1 MTMNQDNL
9 QLQVK
14 SLPDKPGVYLFKNKD
29 NKIIYV
35 GKAKSLK
42 KRVSSY
48 FMKSDKDK
56 KTDEIKKLSAKIETI
71 STLTETEALVLEN
84 NLIKLHKPK
93 LNIRLRD
100 DKTYPYLYIAI
111 NEEYPRIEI
120 IRNRSDKKGL
130 YFGPFTDIKSLKL
143 VLRKVL
149 SIFPIASCR
158 KDIVSVKF
166 DRPCL
171 YYQMKRCT
179 APCVGKIDKNTY
191 YKNVQKIIK
200 FFEGKFSELIEEL
213 KVEMDIAAERLDYE
227 IAALTR
233 DKIIA
238 LEKIMQ
244 KQTVYS
250 NDVKA
255 EFDII
260 GFAKK
265 ENISI
270 IQILSMREGRIVN
283 HNHFI
288 LDIPLDFEDTEVL
301 SSFIKIH
308 YSQSSFMPSKILIP
322 FEIQDRMIINDW
334 LREKRNMENNK
345 EVIIKPQNEEHN
357 NLLNLAKENAE
368 VKLQSFLKAEEMKY
382 QKNKTTLE
390 ELKQVLKLSKIPS
403 IIEGYDISTIQ
414 GSNSVASCV
423 VFENSRPRKSS
434 YRKFI
439 IKTVE
444 GQDDFAS
451 MKEVIRRRFTGKLA
465 NKDPLPDLILI
476 DGGLGQVNS
485 AKSVLNEIN
494 LNIPLIGLA
503 KEFEEIYFP
512 GNSNPTV
519 LNDRSE
525 GLKLLQNIRDEA
537 HRFAIS
543 FHRKKRSKNML
554 ELSLEK
560 IPGLGPKRIKNLLDH
575 FGTIDEIKNTSIEK
589 LVKCEGISRKIA
601 LEIYNFYK
609 NSKI

>member
-1 MTMNQDNL
+1 VNQDNL

-48 FMKSDKDK
+48 FMKSEIDK
-56 KTDEIKKLSAKIETI
+56 KTNEIKRLSVKIETI

-100 DKTYPYLYIAI
+100 DKTYPYLYISI

-120 IRNRSDKKGL
+120 IRNRYDKKGL

-158 KDIVSVKF
+158 KDIVSTRF

-171 YYQMKRCT
+171 YYQMKSCT

-191 YKNVQKIIK
+191 YENVQKIIK
-200 FFEGKFSELIEEL
+200 FFEGKFNELIEEL
-213 KVEMDIAAERLDYE
+213 KVEMDNAAENLDYE

-250 NDVKA
+250 NDIKA
-255 EFDII
+255 EYDII

-265 ENISI
+265 ENVSI
-270 IQILSMREGRIVN
+270 IQILSMREGRIID

-288 LDIPLDFEDTEVL
+288 LDIPLDFEDTEIL
-301 SSFIKIH
+301 CSFIKIH
-308 YSQSSFMPSKILIP
+308 YSQSSFMPSKVLIP
-322 FEIQDRMIINDW
+322 FEIQDRMIINNW
-334 LREKRNMENNK
+334 LREKRKMEGVN
-345 EVIIKPQNEEHN
+345 EVIIEPQNEEHN

-368 VKLQSFLKAEEMKY
+368 VKLESFLKAEEIKY

-390 ELKQVLKLSKIPS
+390 ELKQVLKLSKMPFR
-403 IIEGYDISTIQ
+403 IEGYDISTIQ
-414 GSNSVASCV
+414 GSNSVASCI
-423 VFENSRPRKSS
+423 VFENSRPKKSS

-439 IKTVE
+439 IKTVD

-465 NKDPLPDLILI
+465 SKDPLPDLILI

-485 AKSVLNEIN
+485 AKSVLDEIN

-503 KEFEEIYFP
+503 KVLEEIYFP
-512 GNSNPTV
+512 GNSNSII
-519 LNDRSE
+519 LDERSE

-560 IPGLGPKRIKNLLDH
+560 IPGLGPKKIKNLLDH
-575 FGTIDEIKNTSIEK
+575 FDTIDEIKNASIEK
-589 LVKCEGISRKIA
+589 LIKCEGINRKVA